1 MRRFREHVDRL
12 VDDAPVVVG
21 VGLDD
26 VLVLEPVLA
35 IEDAGD
41 VLVQAEL
48 PVRGV
53 GGEEDELDELGG
65 VLSNDGT

>member
-26 VLVLEPVLA
+26 LVVLESVLA
-35 IEDAGD
+35 IEDAGE
-41 VLVQAEL
+41 VVVQAEL

-53 GGEEDELDELGG
+53 GGEEGELDQLGG
-65 VLSNDGT
+65 VLLKDGT